1 MEKVFAGVHKESK
14 LLILEDIKDLLATIT
29 RMESTT
35 ANLPNTQISMV
46 SDRSSTGEQLTVKEK
61 RLKTSQIAPETLG
74 SKILILII
82 LQIYH
87 SRLPSTCLMNQAD
100 ALCALKVF
108 QTIQHHDEK
117 MSLEFKHILI
127 YDLIKPLII

>member
-46 SDRSSTGEQLTVKEK
+46 SDRSSTGEQLMVKEK
-61 RLKTSQIAPETLG
+61 RLKMSQIAPETLG

-87 SRLPSTCLMNQAD
+87 SRLPSTC
-100 ALCALKVF
+100 
-108 QTIQHHDEK
+108 
-117 MSLEFKHILI
+117 
-127 YDLIKPLII
+127 